1 LIIILFTSVVS
12 LSLSLSLFLCS
23 IVSVTGGLLAMIQES
38 DRRDRLAHS
47 QDDGTVNRNVKY
59 LKKKK
64 SASKV

>member
-1 LIIILFTSVVS
+1 
-12 LSLSLSLFLCS
+12 
-23 IVSVTGGLLAMIQES
+23 MIQES

-64 SASKV
+64 KKNLLVKFSITTQQHKRI